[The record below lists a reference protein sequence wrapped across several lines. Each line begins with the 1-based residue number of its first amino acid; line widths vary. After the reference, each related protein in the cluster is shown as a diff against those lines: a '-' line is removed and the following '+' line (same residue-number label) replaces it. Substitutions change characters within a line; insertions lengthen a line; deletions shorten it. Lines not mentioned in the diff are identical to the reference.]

1 MMPVMEPVTLHRP
14 VGPVE
19 LKLIEA
25 SGWREFPTRGRHSGG
40 LRGPELDMSG
50 LHIRMKLS
58 LRPGGPLAHRSF
70 AQTRA

>member
-1 MMPVMEPVTLHRP
+1 MLVMEPVTLYRP

-19 LKLIEA
+19 LKLIAA
-25 SGWREFPTRGRHSGG
+25 SGWRESRLVDGTPGG